1 MFSSSLASMY
11 KDVSMWVENRLCII
25 TKCIVIT
32 LIFSKLTIYLLFT
45 FSFHFGFV
53 YNISCSYVIRFLCS
67 VCEKIS
73 F

>member
-25 TKCIVIT
+25 TKCIEIT
-32 LIFSKLTIYLLFT
+32 LIFSKLAIYLLFT
-45 FSFHFGFV
+45 FSFRFGF
-53 YNISCSYVIRFLCS
+53 ISCSYVIRFLCS